1 MKKLNVLSQLWR
13 YMKKA
18 RFSLAGAVIFALL
31 SGGLSLLGPYY
42 IGQAVDIIG
51 QASWSKIAYYLIFL
65 GIIYLLSAF
74 FMYLMNI

>member
-13 YMKKA
+13 YMKKPVFLSQA
-18 RFSLAGAVIFALL
+18 QLFSLCFR
-31 SGGLSLLGPYY
+31 GLSLLGPYY

-74 FMYLMNI
+74 FLCIL